1 MQPNLDVFS
10 LDGRTI
16 ALPVPSSQGSS
27 VFKTK
32 SASSVG
38 FEQVRKSACTSTGEQ
53 LAWLAVAGSAV
64 AALGLSFWF

>member
-1 MQPNLDVFS
+1 MQTNLDVCS

-27 VFKTK
+27 VFKTR
-32 SASSVG
+32 SASSAG
-38 FEQVRKSACTSTGEQ
+38 LEQARKSACTSTGEQ

-64 AALGLSFWF
+64 ATIGLSFWF